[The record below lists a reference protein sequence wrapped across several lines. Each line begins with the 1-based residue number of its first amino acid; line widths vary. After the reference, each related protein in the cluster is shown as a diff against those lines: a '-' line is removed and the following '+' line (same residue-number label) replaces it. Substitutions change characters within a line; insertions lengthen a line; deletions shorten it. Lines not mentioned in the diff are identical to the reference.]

1 MEETEVEASQG
12 LQDTPKD
19 SKASKTASKPQLE
32 LRSPE

>member
-12 LQDTPKD
+12 LQDTPTD
-19 SKASKTASKPQLE
+19 SMASKTASEPQLK